1 MIVCFYLK
9 WLDIEKGVVSNDR
22 EEREA
27 PIQFRVSWKCFVN
40 VVDSFEWIIN
50 GRNREQKIENHST
63 QHVKLVVYWLFVVIF
78 VSHIQ
83 KSLFLMKEPAN
94 SHPKWQFL
102 NRMWQ
107 ILILGKNMFS
117 NRSYGL
123 HQ

>member
-1 MIVCFYLK
+1 MIVCFNLK

-63 QHVKLVVYWLFVVIF
+63 QHVKLAVCGNICLSHTKIVVFNEGA
-78 VSHIQ
+78 SQ
-83 KSLFLMKEPAN
+83 QS
-94 SHPKWQFL
+94 PKMTISKPNVTNTNFREKYVL
-102 NRMWQ
+102 E
-107 ILILGKNMFS
+107 
-117 NRSYGL
+117 
-123 HQ
+123 